1 MKQLDCTAL
10 QKHIIP
16 PLPRVFDEKDVE
28 NDEKTNFED
37 SVEIWANRDARY
49 QNRAKQ
55 EFLVFNIKSIVNDP
69 NIARK
74 MKTNG
79 KTAFQGCLR
88 IQADENESDDD

>member
-16 PLPRVFDEKDVE
+16 PLLRVFDEKDVG

-37 SVEIWANRDARY
+37 SVEICTNRDARY

-55 EFLVFNIKSIVNDP
+55 EFLVLNTKSIVNDP

-79 KTAFQGCLR
+79 KTAF
-88 IQADENESDDD
+88 